1 MRSERRSKQI
11 SKEDSIMSK
20 KNNEE
25 FKVGMTGVQPEPSED
40 VETETATVDVIE
52 PTTPA
57 DQPAQEDAKPEE
69 KKEHFTKLKKFWNE
83 GFTVKPKEVGKKIVK
98 TAVFVG
104 AGALAATAIIGKMMA
119 NHGDDETLYLDDSG
133 EEPDCDSGE
142 ELDCEYVGGD
152 E

>member
-1 MRSERRSKQI
+1 
-11 SKEDSIMSK
+11 MSK

-25 FKVGMTGVQPEPSED
+25 FKVGMTGVQPETPED
-40 VETETATVDVIE
+40 VETETVTVDVIE

-69 KKEHFTKLKKFWNE
+69 KKEKKEHFTKLKKFWNE
-83 GFTVKPKEVGKKIVK
+83 GFTFKPKEAAKTIAK
-98 TAVFVG
+98 TAALVG

-119 NHGDDETLYLDDSG
+119 NQGDDETLYLDDSG

-142 ELDCEYVGGD
+142 ALNREYVGDD